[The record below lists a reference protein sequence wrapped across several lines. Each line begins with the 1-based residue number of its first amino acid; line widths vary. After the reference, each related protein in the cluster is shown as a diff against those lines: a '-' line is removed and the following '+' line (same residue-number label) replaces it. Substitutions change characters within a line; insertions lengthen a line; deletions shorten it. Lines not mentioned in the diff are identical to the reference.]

1 MVASPSRDLRSTDAP
16 TAGRR
21 LARRPRL
28 VAGSYREPGALDPM
42 GPDDTPA
49 RRPSRRGRPRLVL
62 TATGSAVLATLAVSL
77 VAIFDA
83 AITPGLGLL
92 FGIAFVVTSVQV
104 ARRVCWRDAWAA
116 VALPPLVF
124 AASAGIASQVA
135 PESGGTWLE
144 RTSTDIA
151 SAVVGQPLMLLTGTA
166 LAIAVIA
173 YRAYVD

>member
-1 MVASPSRDLRSTDAP
+1 MAASPSRDFRSTDAP
-16 TAGRR
+16 AGGRR

-28 VAGSYREPGALDPM
+28 DAGPYREQD
-42 GPDDTPA
+42 A
-49 RRPSRRGRPRLVL
+49 RDRAATDSSQLQSVPSSRRQLVL

-83 AITPGLGLL
+83 AISPGLGVL
-92 FGIAFVVTSVQV
+92 FGIAFVVTSVLV

-124 AASAGIASQVA
+124 AASAGIAAQVA

-151 SAVVGQPLMLLTGTA
+151 SAVVGQPLTLLTGTA
-166 LAIAVIA
+166 LAIAVIS